1 MSEAPRHAR
10 GRHAKPPSQFSLA
23 CDHAIRTVMVER
35 NRRKIVVVGTGTA
48 SVLLGVVAVV
58 GLSAARPA
66 KAPTAVVAG
75 LTDRARPVAGATP
88 TRTAEDVDVAP
99 QAVSFFNAKD
109 TGDTVAKHVKDVVQS
124 GSFLRVYTDLPEG
137 DENSRS
143 AISLCEW
150 TAEFLEHLHDER
162 DPIVFVHAKRSGNGN
177 VVLANKQSAK
187 DDCEVG

>member
-1 MSEAPRHAR
+1 
-10 GRHAKPPSQFSLA
+10 
-23 CDHAIRTVMVER
+23 
-35 NRRKIVVVGTGTA
+35 
-48 SVLLGVVAVV
+48 
-58 GLSAARPA
+58 
-66 KAPTAVVAG
+66 
-75 LTDRARPVAGATP
+75 
-88 TRTAEDVDVAP
+88 
-99 QAVSFFNAKD
+99 VSFFNAKD
-109 TGDTVAKHVKDVVQS
+109 TGDTVAKHVKEVVQS